1 MLQAVTG
8 VLEPF
13 MEVLLDGYCLGGGFE
28 GVAMLVD
35 VGGSSGAFLAM
46 IISRVPTI
54 RQGLNFDLPDVVAAA
69 PPISGGE
76 KGWQRRFTIYR
87 TTNYMM
93 QGRWGGRM
101 KCRSDGEYL
110 YRSKHRRRRLLV
122 LPSHGRSKI
131 LAAAAT
137 SNLFIRERVRGRC
150 HGRRLGC
157 WWLLHHRSWLL
168 CSRG

>member
-46 IISRVPTI
+46 IMSRVPTI

-69 PPISGGE
+69 PPISGE
-76 KGWQRRFTIYR
+76 TIDPPI
-87 TTNYMM
+87 
-93 QGRWGGRM
+93 RWPS
-101 KCRSDGEYL
+101 CP
-110 YRSKHRRRRLLV
+110 LL
-122 LPSHGRSKI
+122 LPLSSP
-131 LAAAAT
+131 
-137 SNLFIRERVRGRC
+137 
-150 HGRRLGC
+150 
-157 WWLLHHRSWLL
+157 LLSSPHDRALPV
-168 CSRG
+168 